1 VVVNHRS
8 VTDAKGKVQ
17 NQPLSQDDI
26 DKLTALVQETL
37 GYSKDRGDT
46 VKVINAPFRVEKPV
60 EDTTPLWKQQDVQD
74 MVRTLALP
82 VGLALLALIVV
93 FGAIR
98 PALRAAA
105 PEPAS
110 EHVDAVVDDANAL
123 PALADGTPGGK
134 PGEAGK
140 HALPAPDAAP
150 DPIQIKL
157 EEARKLAR
165 DNPAA
170 VANIMRGWVSK
181 DA

>member
-1 VVVNHRS
+1 
-8 VTDAKGKVQ
+8 
-17 NQPLSQDDI
+17 
-26 DKLTALVQETL
+26 
-37 GYSKDRGDT
+37 
-46 VKVINAPFRVEKPV
+46 
-60 EDTTPLWKQQDVQD
+60 

-105 PEPAS
+105 PEAAS
-110 EHVDAVVDDANAL
+110 ERIDAVVDDPNAL
-123 PALADGTPGGK
+123 PALGDGTTGAGHK
-134 PGEAGK
+134 PGEAGG

-150 DPIQIKL
+150 DPVQIKL

-165 DNPAA
+165 ENPAA
-170 VANIMRGWVSK
+170 VANIMRSWVSK